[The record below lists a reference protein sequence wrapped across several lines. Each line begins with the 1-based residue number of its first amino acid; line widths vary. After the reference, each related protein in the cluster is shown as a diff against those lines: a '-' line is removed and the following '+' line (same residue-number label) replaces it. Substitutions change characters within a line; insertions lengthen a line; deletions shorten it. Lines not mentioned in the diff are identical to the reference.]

1 MTALSLFPSFV
12 SSSSRSHR
20 LCFTEKRYRK
30 SGEAIKKL
38 HPEVNLLAQTILYI
52 LIAAKK
58 GHLFFSFEL
67 TQLSR
72 QLFIDCYESSQPM

>member
-38 HPEVNLLAQTILYI
+38 HPDLLAQTILYI

>member
-1 MTALSLFPSFV
+1 M
-12 SSSSRSHR
+12 
-20 LCFTEKRYRK
+20 
-30 SGEAIKKL
+30 KKL

-72 QLFIDCYESSQPM
+72 QLFIDCSESSQPM